1 MLRLA
6 PQSEP
11 PQPPGG
17 QAARS
22 IYPSEAYR
30 IDHAYRAS
38 TEWAARNLAK
48 GYLARAPL
56 TPLSAET
63 GSNVRRTN
71 GQILKHKLER
81 GSLRA
86 ASNTAAM
93 VATRRLPAFR
103 GPVPIRGEVAAEDDV
118 RQRMM

>member
-1 MLRLA
+1 MHIA
-6 PQSEP
+6 P
-11 PQPPGG
+11 PQNGRRGISP
-17 QAARS
+17 
-22 IYPSEAYR
+22 
-30 IDHAYRAS
+30 
-38 TEWAARNLAK
+38 K
-48 GYLARAPL
+48 GTSLGPPL

-93 VATRRLPAFR
+93 VATRRLPAFPTGR
-103 GPVPIRGEVAAEDDV
+103 HPGSASPPPHATLASRRLARPYLG
-118 RQRMM
+118 RTCTG